1 VTRPRPRPELQSL
14 TPYHSSQLAGGRIF
28 LHANENPYPPP
39 EHVVDEIFER
49 MRAIDLNRY
58 PDPEPEAL
66 REGLGAY
73 AGVDPSWI
81 WIGDGSNEVLL
92 QSCLAYGGPGRT
104 ALVFE
109 PTYRMHYRQARMA
122 GTAVRGSK
130 RTDGFEIDIDD
141 AIASI
146 EIDRPDIV
154 FVCSPNNPT
163 GTVTSIDDIRR
174 IADAARGLVI
184 VDEAYFEFC
193 GVSLVPFLAEHP
205 NAIVVR
211 TMSKAF
217 RLANVRLGYGI
228 ASPDVLD
235 QLRRVRM
242 PYAQSSFTEI
252 AARVALDHR
261 DELLSAVPAI
271 VAQREKI
278 EDRLGELPDVEV
290 YEGGANFVF
299 FTHPEAPRLLK
310 DLAARGIIIRDFTHL
325 VTGAMR
331 VTAGTPEETD
341 EFLEAFVGLL

>member
-1 VTRPRPRPELQSL
+1 
-14 TPYHSSQLAGGRIF
+14 
-28 LHANENPYPPP
+28 
-39 EHVVDEIFER
+39 
-49 MRAIDLNRY
+49 MRAIELNRY
-58 PDPEPEAL
+58 PDPDPKAL
-66 REGLGAY
+66 TSAIAEY

-92 QSCLAYGGPGRT
+92 QACLAFGGPGRT

-109 PTYRMHYRQARMA
+109 PSYRMHYRQARMA
-122 GTAVRGSK
+122 GTDVTESK
-130 RTDGFEIDIDD
+130 RTDDFEINIDD

-146 EIDRPDIV
+146 EIDKPDIV

-174 IADAARGLVI
+174 IADATRGLVV

-193 GVSLVPFLAEHP
+193 GLSLVPLLSEHP

-228 ASPDVLD
+228 ASTDVLD

-252 AARVALDHR
+252 AATVALKHR
-261 DELLSAVPAI
+261 DELLSAVHAI
-271 VAQREKI
+271 VEQREKI

-299 FTHPEAPRLLK
+299 FTHPDAPRLLK
-310 DLAARGIIIRDFTHL
+310 GLASKGIIIRDFTHL
-325 VTGAMR
+325 VDGAMR
-331 VTAGTPEETD
+331 VTAGTPDETD
-341 EFLEAFVGLL
+341 EFIEAFVGLL

>member
-1 VTRPRPRPELQSL
+1 VTGPRPRPELQSL
-14 TPYHSSQLAGGRIF
+14 TPYHSSELAGGRIF

-39 EHVVDEIFER
+39 QHVVDEIFER
-49 MRAIDLNRY
+49 MRRVDLNRY
-58 PDPEPEAL
+58 PDPTPGKLASL
-66 REGLGAY
+66 LGEY
-73 AGVDPSWI
+73 NDVDPSRV

-92 QSCLAYGGPGRT
+92 QSCLAFGGPGRT

-122 GTAVRGSK
+122 GTAVEESK
-130 RTDGFEIDIDD
+130 RTDEFDIDIDD
-141 AIASI
+141 AIATI
-146 EIDRPDIV
+146 EIGKPDVV

-163 GTVTSIDDIRR
+163 GTVTSLDDIRR
-174 IADAARGLVI
+174 IAAETRGLVV

-193 GVSLVPFLAEHP
+193 GVSLVPFLDEHP
-205 NAIVVR
+205 NAMVVR

-228 ASPDVLD
+228 ASPDVLE
-235 QLRRVRM
+235 QLSRVRM

-252 AARVALDHR
+252 AATVALEHR
-261 DELLSAVPAI
+261 DELLAAVPAI

-299 FTHPEAPRLLK
+299 FTHPEAARLVK
-310 DLAARGIIIRDFTHL
+310 DLAAKGIVIRDFTHL
-325 VTGAMR
+325 IAGALR
-331 VTAGTPEETD
+331 VTAGTPDETD
-341 EFLEAFVGLL
+341 EFIETFVGLL